1 MHAPLPREIGATSAP
16 TKREKVW
23 IETDGLF
30 GGWHASV
37 FVIEKQKKWKLKVA
51 QHGGSFLFR
60 VGTAS
65 DRDRVKMQ
73 SSYVIDNGLPG
84 KG

>member
-30 GGWHASV
+30 GEWHASV
-37 FVIEKQKKWKLKVA
+37 FVIEKQKK
-51 QHGGSFLFR
+51 
-60 VGTAS
+60 
-65 DRDRVKMQ
+65 
-73 SSYVIDNGLPG
+73 
-84 KG
+84 